1 MPSTLILDRVEQF
14 LDYLSVER
22 GSSTNTISS
31 YRTDLLQFAV
41 YFSRDVDEIT
51 TGTLDEIRPKVIA
64 EFAVNLRNN
73 GLKPK
78 STSRK
83 IAAIRSFFA
92 YLHNEGLISKDPSQ
106 EVPLPKLGKS
116 LPNILTIEQ
125 ARNLV
130 TTPLKTSS
138 SHSAARDEAMLQ
150 LSYASGLRV
159 TELVS
164 LNLENIDF
172 KSQRVRCM
180 GKGQKERIVPFHNQ
194 ASERIQLYLDTARPI
209 FDKNGSSEALFL
221 NQRGGQITRQGFW
234 AILKKYAET
243 NGLSNAIT
251 PHTLRHSFAT
261 HLLQGGA
268 PLRHVQE
275 LLGHASISTTQIYTH
290 LTKDFLREEYETAH
304 PRARFPPNQIDY
316 SNQYRVYE

>member
-1 MPSTLILDRVEQF
+1 MPSTLLLDRVEQF

-22 GSSTNTISS
+22 GSPANTISS

-51 TGTLDEIRPKVIA
+51 TGTIDEIRPTVIA
-64 EFAVNLRNN
+64 EFAVTLRNS
-73 GLKPK
+73 GLKPN

-92 YLHNEGLISKDPSQ
+92 YLHNEGLVSRDPSQ
-106 EVPLPKLGKS
+106 DVPLPKLGKS
-116 LPNILTIEQ
+116 LPHILTIEQ

-130 TTPLKTSS
+130 TIPLKTSS
-138 SHSAARDEAMLQ
+138 SNSAVRDEAMLQ

-159 TELVS
+159 TELVG
-164 LNLENIDF
+164 LNLENVDI

-180 GKGQKERIVPFHNQ
+180 GKGQKERIVPFHSQ

-209 FDKNGSSEALFL
+209 FDKNGSTEALFL

-234 AILKKYAET
+234 VILKKYAEI
-243 NGLSNAIT
+243 NGLSDAIT

-290 LTKDFLREEYETAH
+290 LNTDFLREEYETAH
-304 PRARFPPNQIDY
+304 PRARLNRD
-316 SNQYRVYE
+316 

>member
-1 MPSTLILDRVEQF
+1 MPSTLLLDRVEQF

-22 GSSTNTISS
+22 GSPANTISS

-51 TGTLDEIRPKVIA
+51 TGTFDEIRPTVIA
-64 EFAVNLRNN
+64 EFAVTLRNS
-73 GLKPK
+73 GLKPN

-92 YLHNEGLISKDPSQ
+92 YLHNEGLVSRDPSQ
-106 EVPLPKLGKS
+106 DVPLPKLGKS
-116 LPNILTIEQ
+116 LPHILTIEQ

-130 TTPLKTSS
+130 TIPLKTSS
-138 SHSAARDEAMLQ
+138 SNSAVRDEAMLQ

-164 LNLENIDF
+164 LNLENVDI

-209 FDKNGSSEALFL
+209 FDKNGSTEALFL

-234 AILKKYAET
+234 VILKKYAEI
-243 NGLSNAIT
+243 NGLSDAIT

-290 LTKDFLREEYETAH
+290 LTTDFLREEYETAH
-304 PRARFPPNQIDY
+304 PRARFNRD
-316 SNQYRVYE
+316 

>member
-1 MPSTLILDRVEQF
+1 MPSTLLLDRVEQF

-22 GSSTNTISS
+22 GSPANTISS

-51 TGTLDEIRPKVIA
+51 TGTFDEIRPTVIA
-64 EFAVNLRNN
+64 EFAVTLRNS
-73 GLKPK
+73 GLKPN

-130 TTPLKTSS
+130 TIPLKTSS
-138 SHSAARDEAMLQ
+138 SNSAVRDEAMLQ

-159 TELVS
+159 TELVG
-164 LNLENIDF
+164 LNLENVDI

-234 AILKKYAET
+234 VILKKYAEI
-243 NGLSNAIT
+243 NGLSDAIT

-290 LTKDFLREEYETAH
+290 LTTDFLREEYETAH
-304 PRARFPPNQIDY
+304 PRARFPPNQIEY
-316 SNQYRVYE
+316 SNQ

>member
-31 YRTDLLQFAV
+31 YRTDLSQFAV
-41 YFSRDVDEIT
+41 YFSKDVDEIT
-51 TGTLDEIRPKVIA
+51 TVTLDEITPTIIA

-92 YLHNEGLISKDPSQ
+92 YLHNEGLIAKDPSQ

-116 LPNILTIEQ
+116 LPNVLTIEQ
-125 ARNLV
+125 VRNLV
-130 TTPLKTSS
+130 TTPLKIST
-138 SHSAARDEAMLQ
+138 SHSAFRDEAMLQ

-164 LNLENIDF
+164 LNLENIDIT
-172 KSQRVRCM
+172 SQRVRCR
-180 GKGQKERIVPFHNQ
+180 GKGQKERIVPFHGQ
-194 ASERIQLYLDTARPI
+194 ASERIQQYLDNARPA
-209 FDKNGSSEALFL
+209 FDKNGSAEALFL
-221 NQRGGQITRQGFW
+221 NQKGGQITRQSFW

-243 NGLSNAIT
+243 NGLSNTIT

-268 PLRHVQE
+268 PLRHVQA
-275 LLGHASISTTQIYTH
+275 LLGHASISTPQIYTH
-290 LTKDFLREEYETAH
+290 LTRDFLREEYETAH
-304 PRARFPPNQIDY
+304 PRARFPHN
-316 SNQYRVYE
+316 

>member
-1 MPSTLILDRVEQF
+1 MPSTLLLDRVEQF

-22 GSSTNTISS
+22 GSPANTISS
-31 YRTDLLQFAV
+31 YRTDLLQFAI

-51 TGTLDEIRPKVIA
+51 TGTFDEIRPTVIA
-64 EFAVNLRNN
+64 EFAVTLRNS
-73 GLKPK
+73 GLKPN

-92 YLHNEGLISKDPSQ
+92 YLHNEGLVSRDPSQ
-106 EVPLPKLGKS
+106 DVPLPKLGKS
-116 LPNILTIEQ
+116 LPHILTIEQ

-130 TTPLKTSS
+130 TIPLKTSS
-138 SHSAARDEAMLQ
+138 SNSAVRDEAMLQ

-159 TELVS
+159 TELVG
-164 LNLENIDF
+164 LNLENVDI

-180 GKGQKERIVPFHNQ
+180 GKGQKERIVPFHSQ

-209 FDKNGSSEALFL
+209 FDKNVSTEALFL

-275 LLGHASISTTQIYTH
+275 LLGHSSLATTQIYTH
-290 LTKDFLREEYETAH
+290 VLEARLKAVYDEYH
-304 PRARFPPNQIDY
+304 PR
-316 SNQYRVYE
+316 S

>member
-234 AILKKYAET
+234 LILKKYAET

-304 PRARFPPNQIDY
+304 PRARFPPQPN
-316 SNQYRVYE
+316 

>member
-41 YFSRDVDEIT
+41 YCSRDVDEIT
-51 TGTLDEIRPKVIA
+51 TGTLDEIRPKAIA

-194 ASERIQLYLDTARPI
+194 ASERIQLYVDTARPI

-304 PRARFPPNQIDY
+304 PRARFPPNQIEY
-316 SNQYRVYE
+316 SNQNRIYE